1 MNDRITKLDKL
12 DALREEQLK
21 RKGDRASSTYY
32 QQALVD
38 LGLEH
43 STGRFAS
50 KPIVTGQTKAV
61 EYPAASSPW
70 SSSADPG
77 IEMPTGVAIDQM
89 EPVGTYEE
97 IEKSIA
103 EQGRPDADAS
113 RVDQQSLEADQSAGL
128 PAELEVDQDT
138 VTCPKQRS
146 AGTDVASSTSIPS
159 TKLAGDSAR
168 LTPTRAEAPLAQS
181 RLASRR
187 SPANPIDAPDDGL
200 PDCPRR
206 IDGTPMSTS
215 HTIHRRKI

>member
-97 IEKSIA
+97 MKSQSRNRAGQMLTHPALISNHWRLIKA
-103 EQGRPDADAS
+103 LACPLSWRWTRILSPARSNGRPALTLL
-113 RVDQQSLEADQSAGL
+113 RPPPSL
-128 PAELEVDQDT
+128 
-138 VTCPKQRS
+138 QRS
-146 AGTDVASSTSIPS
+146 WPGTVR
-159 TKLAGDSAR
+159 G
-168 LTPTRAEAPLAQS
+168 
-181 RLASRR
+181 
-187 SPANPIDAPDDGL
+187 
-200 PDCPRR
+200 
-206 IDGTPMSTS
+206 
-215 HTIHRRKI
+215 